1 MQDILNVKQENTVL
15 VYAVMLFLVNLSMPG
30 FRKIEAAGV
39 SIIRVRSFHIGITE
53 NEKIGY

>member
-30 FRKIEAAGV
+30 FER
-39 SIIRVRSFHIGITE
+39 
-53 NEKIGY
+53 